1 MPELESAEA
10 RKRVLQE
17 WLDRKQARCLW
28 QIDTSNQEGHTK
40 GSSLTAYMINGRVCI
55 VQMFNG
61 GTAWDIYTASPSVRW
76 SDTLIDAERRLGL
89 VAP

>member
-1 MPELESAEA
+1 MPQLESPEA

-17 WLDRKQARCLW
+17 WLERRQARCVW
-28 QIDTSNQEGHTK
+28 QIDTSKMEGFTA
-40 GSSLTAYMINGRVCI
+40 GSSLTAYIVNGRFLI

-61 GTAWDIYTASPSVRW
+61 GQAWDIYTGTPSLKW

-89 VAP
+89 SL